1 MPSPDRIPETVNTEK
16 TKYRNRF
23 QSPESITVRPLPKRW
38 SNSFSPA
45 SSRSYT
51 PLSYMSRMK
60 SVLANLALT
69 SSGSTGASPADTL
82 YEKALNGI
90 PMVSH
95 SVDEIA
101 DDYLSHHDTP
111 EAAAR
116 SLARW
121 QVAKCGTSGFL
132 SGLGG
137 IVTLPVTVPANIGS
151 VIYVQMRMIAAIA
164 KMGGYDVNSD
174 QVQTMVYMCL
184 TGSTI
189 ADIVKET
196 GIQIGTKSLTAAIK
210 KIPGSVL
217 TKINQKIGFRFLTKF
232 GEKGAINLGKL
243 VPIAGGLIG
252 GGVDVASTIV
262 ISRNAIRIFIEDEA
276 LDMSEPTEEET
287 SDTEDTTVEA
297 TD

>member
-1 MPSPDRIPETVNTEK
+1 MVEAQEREE
-16 TKYRNRF
+16 
-23 QSPESITVRPLPKRW
+23 
-38 SNSFSPA
+38 
-45 SSRSYT
+45 
-51 PLSYMSRMK
+51 PLSEAK
-60 SVLANLALT
+60 AGKILDAV
-69 SSGSTGASPADTL
+69 

-90 PMVSH
+90 PMVSR

-101 DDYLSHHDTP
+101 NDYLSRHDTP

-137 IVTLPVTVPANIGS
+137 IITLPVTIPANIGS
-151 VIYVQMRMIAAIA
+151 VMYVQMRMIAAIA

-174 QVQTMVYMCL
+174 QVQTLVYMCL

-210 KIPGSVL
+210 KIPGAAL

-232 GEKGAINLGKL
+232 GEKGAINLGQL

-252 GGVDVASTIV
+252 GGVDIASTIV
-262 ISRNAIRIFIEDEA
+262 ISRNAIRIFIEDET

-287 SDTEDTTVEA
+287 SDTEDTTVKA

>member
-1 MPSPDRIPETVNTEK
+1 MKEETVMVETQERK
-16 TKYRNRF
+16 
-23 QSPESITVRPLPKRW
+23 E
-38 SNSFSPA
+38 
-45 SSRSYT
+45 
-51 PLSYMSRMK
+51 PLSEAK
-60 SVLANLALT
+60 AGKILDAV
-69 SSGSTGASPADTL
+69 
-82 YEKALNGI
+82 YEKSLNGI
-90 PMVSH
+90 PMVSR

-151 VIYVQMRMIAAIA
+151 VMYVQMRMITAIA

-174 QVQTMVYMCL
+174 QVQTLVYMCL
-184 TGSTI
+184 TGTTI

-210 KIPGSVL
+210 KIPGAVL
-217 TKINQKIGFRFLTKF
+217 TKINQRIGFRFLTKF

-262 ISRNAIRIFIEDEA
+262 ISRNAICIFLED
-276 LDMSEPTEEET
+276 ET
-287 SDTEDTTVEA
+287 SDVPESTEKDVSKYRE
-297 TD
+297 

>member
-1 MPSPDRIPETVNTEK
+1 MAEAQE
-16 TKYRNRF
+16 
-23 QSPESITVRPLPKRW
+23 QEEPLNEAK
-38 SNSFSPA
+38 A
-45 SSRSYT
+45 GKI
-51 PLSYMSRMK
+51 L
-60 SVLANLALT
+60 
-69 SSGSTGASPADTL
+69 DTI

-210 KIPGSVL
+210 KIPGAV
-217 TKINQKIGFRFLTKF
+217 
-232 GEKGAINLGKL
+232 INLGKL

>member
-1 MPSPDRIPETVNTEK
+1 MAEAQE
-16 TKYRNRF
+16 
-23 QSPESITVRPLPKRW
+23 QEEPLNEAK
-38 SNSFSPA
+38 A
-45 SSRSYT
+45 GKI
-51 PLSYMSRMK
+51 L
-60 SVLANLALT
+60 
-69 SSGSTGASPADTL
+69 DTI

-217 TKINQKIGFRFLTKF
+217 TKINQKIGS
-232 GEKGAINLGKL
+232 INLGKL

>member
-1 MPSPDRIPETVNTEK
+1 MAEAQE
-16 TKYRNRF
+16 
-23 QSPESITVRPLPKRW
+23 QEEPLNEAK
-38 SNSFSPA
+38 A
-45 SSRSYT
+45 GKI
-51 PLSYMSRMK
+51 L
-60 SVLANLALT
+60 
-69 SSGSTGASPADTL
+69 DTI

-184 TGSTI
+184 T
-189 ADIVKET
+189 
-196 GIQIGTKSLTAAIK
+196 AAIK

>member
-1 MPSPDRIPETVNTEK
+1 
-16 TKYRNRF
+16 
-23 QSPESITVRPLPKRW
+23 
-38 SNSFSPA
+38 
-45 SSRSYT
+45 
-51 PLSYMSRMK
+51 
-60 SVLANLALT
+60 
-69 SSGSTGASPADTL
+69 
-82 YEKALNGI
+82 
-90 PMVSH
+90 MVSR

-121 QVAKCGTSGFL
+121 QVAK
-132 SGLGG
+132 GG
-137 IVTLPVTVPANIGS
+137 IITLPVTIPANIGS
-151 VIYVQMRMIAAIA
+151 VMYVQMRMIAAIA

-210 KIPGSVL
+210 KIPGAAF

-262 ISRNAIRIFIEDEA
+262 ISRNAIRIFIEDET

-287 SDTEDTTVEA
+287 SDTEDTTVKA

>member
-1 MPSPDRIPETVNTEK
+1 MVEAQEREE
-16 TKYRNRF
+16 
-23 QSPESITVRPLPKRW
+23 
-38 SNSFSPA
+38 
-45 SSRSYT
+45 
-51 PLSYMSRMK
+51 PLSEAK
-60 SVLANLALT
+60 AGKILDAV
-69 SSGSTGASPADTL
+69 

-90 PMVSH
+90 PMVSR

-101 DDYLSHHDTP
+101 NDY
-111 EAAAR
+111 
-116 SLARW
+116 
-121 QVAKCGTSGFL
+121 
-132 SGLGG
+132 LGG
-137 IVTLPVTVPANIGS
+137 IITLPVTIPANIGS
-151 VIYVQMRMIAAIA
+151 VMYVQMRMIAAIA

-174 QVQTMVYMCL
+174 QVQTLVYMCL

-210 KIPGSVL
+210 KIPGAAL

-252 GGVDVASTIV
+252 GGVDIASTIV
-262 ISRNAIRIFIEDEA
+262 ISRNAIRIFIEDET

-287 SDTEDTTVEA
+287 SDTEDTTVKA